1 MIRGLY
7 TAVSGMISLEAKQSS
22 ITSNLANI
30 NTNGYKAEEV
40 NLKSFDEVMIQ
51 NRDNKNNVTKGI
63 GTLSLGVQ
71 IDGTSI
77 RKEQGI
83 LKATD
88 KTTDFAIDDEGY
100 FIVNRGNENYYT
112 KNGSFRVSTNGYL
125 VNSSGLNVMGINKRT
140 NNLEPIYVGT
150 DNFVMNDRNELS
162 VNGEEAVY
170 KIATATFDK
179 DEDISKIG
187 ENLYSS
193 QNPNLNSVV
202 YIAQGALEESNV
214 NLVDEMVNMLS
225 VMRAFE
231 TNQKI
236 VQSIDE
242 TLGKAANEIG
252 SVR

>member
-40 NLKSFDEVMIQ
+40 NLKSFNEVMIQ
-51 NRDNKNNVTKGI
+51 NRDNKNNVTEGI

-88 KTTDFAIDDEGY
+88 KTTDFAIDGEGY
-100 FIVNRGNENYYT
+100 FIVNGGNENYYT

>member
-1 MIRGLY
+1 
-7 TAVSGMISLEAKQSS
+7 
-22 ITSNLANI
+22 
-30 NTNGYKAEEV
+30 
-40 NLKSFDEVMIQ
+40 
-51 NRDNKNNVTKGI
+51 
-63 GTLSLGVQ
+63 
-71 IDGTSI
+71 
-77 RKEQGI
+77 
-83 LKATD
+83 
-88 KTTDFAIDDEGY
+88 
-100 FIVNRGNENYYT
+100 
-112 KNGSFRVSTNGYL
+112 
-125 VNSSGLNVMGINKRT
+125 
-140 NNLEPIYVGT
+140 
-150 DNFVMNDRNELS
+150 MNDRNELS
-162 VNGEEAVY
+162 VNGAEPVY
-170 KIATATFDK
+170 KFATATFDR

-193 QNPNLNSVV
+193 QNPNSNSVV

>member
-88 KTTDFAIDDEGY
+88 KTTDFAIDGEGY

-140 NNLEPIYVGT
+140 NNLEPIYVGN
-150 DNFVMNDRNELS
+150 DSFIMNDKNELS
-162 VNGEEAVY
+162 VNGAEPVY
-170 KIATATFDK
+170 KIATATFDR

-193 QNPNLNSVV
+193 QNPNSNSVV

>member
-22 ITSNLANI
+22 ITNNLANI

-51 NRDNKNNVTKGI
+51 NKDNKNNVTKGI

-77 RKEQGI
+77 RKEQGV

-88 KTTDFAIDDEGY
+88 KTTDFAIDGEGY

-112 KNGSFRVSTNGYL
+112 KNGSFRVSADGYL
-125 VNSSGLNVMGINKRT
+125 VNSSGFNVMGINK
-140 NNLEPIYVGT
+140 NNDELEPIYVGT
-150 DNFVMNDRNELS
+150 DNFVMNDRNEIS
-162 VNGEEAVY
+162 VNGEEPVY
-170 KIATATFDK
+170 KIATATFNE

-193 QNPNLNSVV
+193 QNPNLNAVV

>member
-51 NRDNKNNVTKGI
+51 NRDNKNNATKGI

-88 KTTDFAIDDEGY
+88 KTTDFAIDGDGY

-112 KNGSFRVSTNGYL
+112 KNGSFRVSIDGYL
-125 VNSSGLNVMGINKRT
+125 VNSSGFNVMGINKNT
-140 NNLEPIYVGT
+140 NNLEPIYVGN
-150 DNFVMNDRNELS
+150 DNFIMNDKNELS
-162 VNGEEAVY
+162 VNGQEPIY
-170 KIATATFDK
+170 KIATATFNK
-179 DEDISKIG
+179 DEDVSKIG

-202 YIAQGALEESNV
+202 YIAQGVLEESNV

-231 TNQKI
+231 TNQKM

>member
-88 KTTDFAIDDEGY
+88 KTTDFAIDGEGY
-100 FIVNRGNENYYT
+100 FIVT
-112 KNGSFRVSTNGYL
+112 
-125 VNSSGLNVMGINKRT
+125 
-140 NNLEPIYVGT
+140 
-150 DNFVMNDRNELS
+150 
-162 VNGEEAVY
+162 
-170 KIATATFDK
+170 
-179 DEDISKIG
+179 
-187 ENLYSS
+187 
-193 QNPNLNSVV
+193 
-202 YIAQGALEESNV
+202 
-214 NLVDEMVNMLS
+214 
-225 VMRAFE
+225 
-231 TNQKI
+231 
-236 VQSIDE
+236 
-242 TLGKAANEIG
+242 
-252 SVR
+252 

>member
-1 MIRGLY
+1 
-7 TAVSGMISLEAKQSS
+7 
-22 ITSNLANI
+22 
-30 NTNGYKAEEV
+30 
-40 NLKSFDEVMIQ
+40 
-51 NRDNKNNVTKGI
+51 
-63 GTLSLGVQ
+63 
-71 IDGTSI
+71 
-77 RKEQGI
+77 
-83 LKATD
+83 
-88 KTTDFAIDDEGY
+88 
-100 FIVNRGNENYYT
+100 
-112 KNGSFRVSTNGYL
+112 
-125 VNSSGLNVMGINKRT
+125 MGINKRT

-150 DNFVMNDRNELS
+150 DNFIMNDRNELS
-162 VNGEEAVY
+162 VNGAEPVY
-170 KIATATFDK
+170 KFATATFDR

-193 QNPNLNSVV
+193 QNLNLNSVV